1 MISDRQASA
10 YARKLRKRV
19 DLFQELVDPQ
29 EIEELSQYYQ
39 QNPTLSI
46 KEKWNAES
54 SLNALKIVLR
64 L

>member
-10 YARKLRKRV
+10 YARKLRKRI
-19 DLFQELVDPQ
+19 DLFQEMVDPR

-39 QNPTLSI
+39 NNSQLSI

-54 SLNALKIVLR
+54 NLNALKIVLR